1 MARLG
6 PSRLAPD
13 AKDPLP
19 LSLLSWIPGHRD
31 FSDLRIRSS
40 ASTYMVGKMVIAI
53 GEEPLFLS
61 TGLLESH
68 YDMSP
73 GFPQSK

>member
-31 FSDLRIRSS
+31 FSDLRILVPPETTP
-40 ASTYMVGKMVIAI
+40 AHPHV
-53 GEEPLFLS
+53 LS
-61 TGLLESH
+61 TQ
-68 YDMSP
+68 P
-73 GFPQSK
+73 GPEWSSLG